1 MKSFFYNLAGGL
13 NSAAT
18 KTALGL
24 DVDKVYWSDAK
35 NVEIYKNRGITRQSG
50 NIKIFEMAAKSPI
63 VGLFAYQYDGEEL
76 IFFNCENENI
86 YCYNVASEA
95 LKLIYTGFSAA
106 KEPTYVRFL
115 TGVAVSNGV
124 NNPVYFDYKVH
135 QTAVSCGT
143 IAANGTPLVGNAMA
157 SYKSR
162 LWLAS
167 GGTLYFS
174 ALGRYNDWTSAD
186 DAGYISN
193 FLADIDEITAL
204 KEYKDYLAIY
214 KKDATFLLSGT
225 SPEDFAIQRFAD
237 KGAISQAMVE
247 NANNKQYFFD
257 GAVFSLEQVG
267 ILSQISVGDEAS
279 FPVKSMFEEYN
290 PNSRHKGA
298 AIHNQLKNQVWF
310 FFPAQDG
317 VYLNNILIYDY
328 SNKAWLKRVLPQEIT
343 CAACSGGKI
352 YLADSQGAI
361 YQDDT
366 GSTFAG
372 EPIDFYWK
380 SPFFVLGE
388 PNERKYI
395 DEFYLLLD
403 DSKDNSF
410 RFSTYKDNDDSAVD
424 DLYDIEALDNEALIW
439 DSDATFWADDSI
451 GFNWGKLGEGV
462 YKAEITQSN
471 YSVRIAIE
479 GDKDYQNFCLT
490 GLEFKEI
497 YYD

>member
-13 NSAAT
+13 NTAAT

-24 DVDKVYWSDAK
+24 DVEKVYWSDAK
-35 NVEIYKNRGITRQSG
+35 NVEIYKNRGVTRQNG
-50 NIKIFEMAAKSPI
+50 NIKLYEHAAKSP
-63 VGLFAYQYDGEEL
+63 VRGLFAYKDNDAEL
-76 IFFNCENENI
+76 IFFNCENGNV
-86 YCYNVASEA
+86 YCYNATSNE
-95 LKLIYTGFSAA
+95 LKTIYQGFSCVY
-106 KEPTYVRFL
+106 EPTYTRFL
-115 TGVAVSNGV
+115 TGVAISNGV
-124 NNPVYFDYKVH
+124 EPPVYFDYKIH
-135 QTAVSCGT
+135 ETAVTCGT
-143 IAANGTPLVGNAMA
+143 KGANGEPLKGLAMA

-174 ALGRYNDWTSAD
+174 ALGRYNDWTTAD
-186 DAGYISN
+186 DAGYINN

-214 KKDATFLLSGT
+214 KSDATFLLSGS

-237 KGAISQAMVE
+237 KGAVSQSMVE

-267 ILSQISVGDEAS
+267 ILSQIAVGDEAS
-279 FPVKSMFEEYN
+279 FPIKLLFEEYAKTGKY
-290 PNSRHKGA
+290 KGCA
-298 AIHNQLKNQVWF
+298 LHYAPKNQVWF
-310 FFPAQDG
+310 YIPTKDNIF
-317 VYLNNILIYDY
+317 LNNILIFDY
-328 SNKAWLKRVLPQEIT
+328 ANKAWIRRVLPQKVT
-343 CAACSGGKI
+343 SAAYCCGKM
-352 YLADSQGAI
+352 YFADVEGAI

-366 GSTFAG
+366 GSTFCG
-372 EPIDFYWK
+372 EPIDFLWK

-395 DEFYLLLD
+395 DDFYLLLD
-403 DSKDNSF
+403 DSQDNRF
-410 RFSTYKDNDDSAVD
+410 NFSTYKDNDDSSFE
-424 DLYDIEALDNEALIW
+424 DLCGIDAIDISALLWESDN
-439 DSDATFWADDSI
+439 TFWADDDT
-451 GFNWGKLGEGV
+451 GFYWAQLGEGV

-471 YSVRIAIE
+471 YSVMIAIE